1 MNPLNPAKGLRT
13 PVTRRAS
20 ISLALGASAA
30 LALAACSDPGTGAKD
45 TAEQKAPE
53 AWPMATDK
61 LDGVKLTI
69 WAAQSSNKIPANVAK
84 GFEAAT
90 GAKVEIVTIP
100 DPYEQGVQT
109 KVATGDMPDLAMWQ
123 PTMSQLTSIG
133 AKERLQVLDGAPWEA
148 KTVKSVLDA
157 GGTLDGHRYAA
168 FVSAPSVMGVWYN
181 KEVFAA
187 NGVTVPTNFTE
198 LLAVARDLK
207 SKGVPPLH
215 EMGGEW
221 WASQWTVQAYLADA
235 AKAGLWDK
243 VNQNQDQFTGKDI
256 QGAID
261 QYQAMIEEGLYNEDI
276 KTATFDEQAKA
287 VLEGKA
293 AMAIQVNSLL
303 ANMAAQA
310 DSATLDQKIGFFPVS
325 ATSATATSIP
335 EQTNAVVAFKTGD
348 AKREAAARQFLVYW
362 LSDGYADF
370 VKDQSLVSIIDGVA
384 TPDSVPTAVQE
395 AYKSLDQ
402 SVGSMQSLAVANP
415 DLAKNLGDM
424 IAGTKTAAQVGEETQ
439 AQFAQLAK
447 AIGAKGF

>member
-1 MNPLNPAKGLRT
+1 MNHHASLLSLPRT
-13 PVTRRAS
+13 PLSRRSSLA
-20 ISLALGASAA
+20 LALGASAA
-30 LALAACSDPGTGAKD
+30 LGLAACSDPGAKGSKD
-45 TAEQKAPE
+45 QSAP
-53 AWPMATDK
+53 ASWPKATDK
-61 LDGVKLTI
+61 LEGVKLTV
-69 WAAQSSNKIPANVAK
+69 WAAQSSNKIPAKVAQA
-84 GFEAAT
+84 FEAAT

-109 KVATGDMPDLAMWQ
+109 KVATGDLPDLAMWQ
-123 PTMSQLTSIG
+123 PTASQLTAIG

-148 KTVKSVLDA
+148 KTVKSVLNA
-157 GGTLDGHRYAA
+157 GGKLDDHRYAA
-168 FVSAPSVMGVWYN
+168 FISAPSVMGVWYN

-187 NGVTVPTNFTE
+187 NGAKIPTSFTE
-198 LLAVARDLK
+198 LLTLARDLK
-207 SKGVPPLH
+207 AKGITPLH

-235 AKAGLWDK
+235 AKTGLWDK

-261 QYQAMIEEGLYNEDI
+261 QYKAMIDEGLYNQDI

-293 AMAIQVNSLL
+293 AMALQVNSLL
-303 ANMAAQA
+303 ANMAAQT
-310 DSATLDQKIGFFPVS
+310 DSTTLDQKIGFFPVS

-348 AKREAAARQFLVYW
+348 AKREAAARQFLVFW

-370 VKDQSLVSIIDGVA
+370 VKDQNLVSIIEGVQ
-384 TPDSVPTAVQE
+384 TPASVPTAIKE
-395 AYKSLDQ
+395 AYKALDGAI
-402 SVGSMQSLAVANP
+402 GSMQSLAIANP

-439 AQFAQLAK
+439 SQFAQLAK